1 MNPTERT
8 SRGDACPWDSGK
20 LGEDEAHVVV
30 SSAEEQKAV
39 DDALGLQMIS
49 IRLQKTLLRDLKT
62 IADHHGIGYQPMIRD
77 LLNRF
82 ARSELKQLLEA
93 RLTEL
98 QSSLEDSNSTTQ
110 PVEDFLER
118 ERKFG

>member
-1 MNPTERT
+1 MNPTERN

-30 SSAEEQKAV
+30 SSAEEERAV
-39 DDALGLQMIS
+39 EDALGLQMIS

-82 ARSELKQLLEA
+82 ARSELEQILEA
-93 RLTEL
+93 RLKEL
-98 QSSLEDSNSTTQ
+98 KASQENSVTQ

-118 ERKFG
+118 ERNVG